1 MKEEYYWMDQG
12 IQTMRMLLVP
22 HRESWQKSNV
32 VRIAEEFMTRCP
44 ITYQGIHTGKLPKT
58 GSFLSVD
65 APNVIVASVKQ
76 SENGEDIIVRC
87 VEATGK
93 QTTAA
98 LDLKFAHL
106 KWTGDFRPS
115 EIKTLR
121 ITKTGTIKVV
131 NLLEE

>member
-1 MKEEYYWMDQG
+1 MDQG

-22 HRESWQKSNV
+22 HNESWQKSNI
-32 VRIAEEFMTRCP
+32 VRIAEEFMSPCP
-44 ITYQGIHTGKLPKT
+44 ITYQGIHTGKLPKS

-93 QTTAA
+93 QTTAS
-98 LDLKFAHL
+98 LDLKFAHH
-106 KWTGDFRPS
+106 KWSGNFRPS

-121 ITKTGTIKVV
+121 ISKTGTIKEV